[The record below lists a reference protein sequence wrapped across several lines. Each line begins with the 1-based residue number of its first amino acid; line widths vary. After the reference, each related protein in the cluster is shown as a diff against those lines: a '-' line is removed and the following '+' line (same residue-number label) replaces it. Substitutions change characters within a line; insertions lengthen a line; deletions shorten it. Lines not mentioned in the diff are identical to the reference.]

1 MAFTACP
8 LQCQKPARCALTSD
22 EDQELIRG
30 INSLR
35 NKYSV
40 ISTAVGRPVE
50 VHAYAERIVIRQN
63 GAVVAEHPRCF
74 GRFETIY
81 DPWHYVPVLAR
92 KPGAL
97 RNGAPFRD
105 WVLPAAMAAIRRKL
119 KGVSDGDKQMVS
131 ILGCV
136 SADGIAAVEAACKEA
151 LDQGVRAAL
160 EPMAVGPHSPPRSS
174 STFWPEAAI
183 CLHPHCFSP
192 QRRCVWPMNRSLIAR
207 ATTAS
212 GGPTHME
219 RTPSPAVL
227 GPMANHG
234 LALDLMSSL
243 KLYGMRSAYDEVM
256 ASGIKRQ
263 HEPRPASSATCC
275 NPRLPRS
282 SQRVAT
288 GSRPLARG
296 PVDPL
301 PAHHRK
307 AATGE
312 GSG

>member
-1 MAFTACP
+1 M
-8 LQCQKPARCALTSD
+8 
-22 EDQELIRG
+22 IRG

-50 VHAYAERIVIRQN
+50 VHAYAERIVIRQD
-63 GAVVAEHPRCF
+63 GAIVAEHPRCF

-119 KGVSDGDKQMVS
+119 KGVSDGDRQMVS

-136 SADGIAAVEAACKEA
+136 SADGITAVEAACKEA
-151 LDQGVRAAL
+151 LDQGVFSAPVVINILARRRDMSPAPLLLTPATLRLTHEPVAAYGDC
-160 EPMAVGPHSPPRSS
+160 PQSP
-174 STFWPEAAI
+174 TGQW
-183 CLHPHCFSP
+183 
-192 QRRCVWPMNRSLIAR
+192 IAR

-219 RTPSPAVL
+219 RTQI
-227 GPMANHG
+227 
-234 LALDLMSSL
+234 LDLMSSL

-263 HEPRPASSATCC
+263 HEPPRIVHCPAGDYTATC
-275 NPRLPRS
+275 RE
-282 SQRVAT
+282 
-288 GSRPLARG
+288 GEPL
-296 PVDPL
+296 
-301 PAHHRK
+301 HYRK
-307 AATGE
+307 H
-312 GSG
+312 

>member
-50 VHAYAERIVIRQN
+50 VHAYAERIVIRQD
-63 GAVVAEHPRCF
+63 GAIVAEHPRCF

-160 EPMAVGPHSPPRSS
+160 EPMAVGPHSPPRWP

-183 CLHPHCFSP
+183 
-192 QRRCVWPMNRSLIAR
+192 
-207 ATTAS
+207 
-212 GGPTHME
+212 
-219 RTPSPAVL
+219 
-227 GPMANHG
+227 
-234 LALDLMSSL
+234 
-243 KLYGMRSAYDEVM
+243 
-256 ASGIKRQ
+256 
-263 HEPRPASSATCC
+263 
-275 NPRLPRS
+275 
-282 SQRVAT
+282 
-288 GSRPLARG
+288 
-296 PVDPL
+296 
-301 PAHHRK
+301 
-307 AATGE
+307 
-312 GSG
+312 